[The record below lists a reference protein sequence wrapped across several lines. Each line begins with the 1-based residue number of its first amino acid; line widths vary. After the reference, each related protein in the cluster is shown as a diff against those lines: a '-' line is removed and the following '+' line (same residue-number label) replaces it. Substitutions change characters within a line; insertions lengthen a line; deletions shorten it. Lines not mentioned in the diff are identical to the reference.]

1 MKVNPRRNTGHLCFN
16 SVPVSLWRC
25 AGHADKSVAAM
36 AHFAAA
42 VLLYSAAALALDAP
56 PRALRAGLI
65 DCATATALM
74 RSATVRFDAD
84 GWARDAARSL
94 RDEGFCVVRAG
105 GKQVSDRILE
115 RCRGVASA
123 RLSDLLARV
132 GRRGV
137 DLWQREDSGVAADG
151 VGVDASAGAEP
162 FRYMELV
169 HREGTGRYDMPLP
182 WCADAGQVGDVSLP
196 AADETA
202 FGALHDAMDGVARP
216 IVSELWPVSAEMRAG
231 CVISE
236 PGALAQPSH
245 RDGPDG
251 LVTVFA
257 PLTAFVPRNGP
268 TELSP
273 STHHDCADSAPS
285 SVAPLLQP
293 GDVLLFDYRCLHR
306 GLANEGNSR
315 REVAY
320 AVYARQGVRDVQNF
334 PSATTLEFD

>member
-1 MKVNPRRNTGHLCFN
+1 MRHRATAVL
-16 SVPVSLWRC
+16 
-25 AGHADKSVAAM
+25 
-36 AHFAAA
+36 A
-42 VLLYSAAALALDAP
+42 VLLFKTAALALELP
-56 PRALRAGLI
+56 PLRALRAGLI
-65 DCATATALM
+65 DRPTATTLM
-74 RSATVRFDAD
+74 RTATVRFASD
-84 GWARDAARSL
+84 GWAEDAARSL
-94 RDEGFCVVRAG
+94 QDEGFCVVRAG
-105 GKQVSDRILE
+105 GAQISDRILE
-115 RCRGVASA
+115 SCRTVASA

-137 DLWQREDSGVAADG
+137 DLWP
-151 VGVDASAGAEP
+151 DASEP
-162 FRYMELV
+162 FRYLELV
-169 HREGTGRYDMPLP
+169 HREGAGRYDMPLP
-182 WCADAGQVGDVSLP
+182 WCIDGQTGDVSLP
-196 AADETA
+196 AADEAA
-202 FGALHDAMDGVARP
+202 FGELHSAMDGVARP
-216 IVSELWPVSAEMRAG
+216 VVGALWPVSAEMRAG

-273 STHHDCADSAPS
+273 ATHRGGDDSS

-306 GLANEGNSR
+306 GLANEGDFR

-320 AVYARQGVRDVQNF
+320 AVYARDGVRDVQNF

>member
-1 MKVNPRRNTGHLCFN
+1 M
-16 SVPVSLWRC
+16 
-25 AGHADKSVAAM
+25 DKSIAAM
-36 AHFAAA
+36 AHLAAG

-65 DCATATALM
+65 DRATATALM
-74 RSATVRFDAD
+74 RTATVRFASD
-84 GWARDAARSL
+84 GWAEDAARSL

-105 GKQVSDRILE
+105 GEQISDRILE
-115 RCRGVASA
+115 SCRGVASA

-137 DLWQREDSGVAADG
+137 ELWRRDDSGVAADG

-162 FRYMELV
+162 FRYLELV

-182 WCADAGQVGDVSLP
+182 WCIDGQAGDVTLP
-196 AADETA
+196 VADEAA
-202 FGALHDAMDGVARP
+202 FGELHSAMDGVARP
-216 IVSELWPVSAEMRAG
+216 VLGALWPVSAEMRAG

-273 STHHDCADSAPS
+273 ATHRGGDDSS

-306 GLANEGNSR
+306 GLANEGNAR

-320 AVYARQGVRDVQNF
+320 VVYARDGVRDVQNF

>member
-1 MKVNPRRNTGHLCFN
+1 MRHRATTVL
-16 SVPVSLWRC
+16 
-25 AGHADKSVAAM
+25 AA
-36 AHFAAA
+36 
-42 VLLYSAAALALDAP
+42 LLFKTAALALELPAAP
-56 PRALRAGLI
+56 RVLRAGI
-65 DCATATALM
+65 DRTTATTLM
-74 RSATVRFDAD
+74 RSATVRFDTE
-84 GWARDAARSL
+84 GWAEDAARSL

-105 GKQVSDRILE
+105 GAQISDRVLE
-115 RCRGVASA
+115 RCRTAASA

-137 DLWQREDSGVAADG
+137 DLWPAA
-151 VGVDASAGAEP
+151 SEP
-162 FRYMELV
+162 FRYLELV

-182 WCADAGQVGDVSLP
+182 WCVDGQVGDVSLP
-196 AADETA
+196 AAAETA
-202 FGALHDAMDGVARP
+202 FGELHSAMDGVARP
-216 IVSELWPVSAEMRAG
+216 VISALWPVSAEMRAG

-273 STHHDCADSAPS
+273 STHRGGDDSS
-285 SVAPLLQP
+285 SLAPLLQP

-306 GLANEGNSR
+306 GLANQGNAR

-320 AVYARQGVRDVQNF
+320 AVYSRQGVRDIQNF
-334 PSATTLEFD
+334 PSATTLEYD

>member
-1 MKVNPRRNTGHLCFN
+1 M
-16 SVPVSLWRC
+16 
-25 AGHADKSVAAM
+25 
-36 AHFAAA
+36 
-42 VLLYSAAALALDAP
+42 LLYSAAALALDAP

-65 DCATATALM
+65 DRATAIALM

-84 GWARDAARSL
+84 GWAEDAARSL

-105 GKQVSDRILE
+105 GAQISDRILKS
-115 RCRGVASA
+115 CRTVASA

-137 DLWQREDSGVAADG
+137 DLWRRDDSGVAADG
-151 VGVDASAGAEP
+151 VGVDAGAEP
-162 FRYMELV
+162 FRYLELV

-182 WCADAGQVGDVSLP
+182 WCVDGQAGDVRLP
-196 AADETA
+196 ARDEAA
-202 FGALHDAMDGVARP
+202 FGELHSAMDGVARP
-216 IVSELWPVSAEMRAG
+216 VISALWPVSAEMRAG

-273 STHHDCADSAPS
+273 STHRGGDDSS
-285 SVAPLLQP
+285 SLAPLLQP

-306 GLANEGNSR
+306 GLANQGDFR

-320 AVYARQGVRDVQNF
+320 AVYARDGVRDVQNF

>member
-1 MKVNPRRNTGHLCFN
+1 
-16 SVPVSLWRC
+16 
-25 AGHADKSVAAM
+25 
-36 AHFAAA
+36 
-42 VLLYSAAALALDAP
+42 
-56 PRALRAGLI
+56 
-65 DCATATALM
+65 M
-74 RSATVRFDAD
+74 RSATVRFESG
-84 GWARDAARSL
+84 GWAEDAARSL

-105 GKQVSDRILE
+105 GAQISDRILE
-115 RCRGVASA
+115 SCRGVASA

-137 DLWQREDSGVAADG
+137 ELWRRDDSGVAADG
-151 VGVDASAGAEP
+151 IGDDAAAAGAEP

-182 WCADAGQVGDVSLP
+182 WCVDGQAGDVSLP
-196 AADETA
+196 AADEAA
-202 FGALHDAMDGVARP
+202 FGALHDAIDGVARP
-216 IVSELWPVSAEMRAG
+216 VVGALWAEAVSNEMRAG

-268 TELSP
+268 TEISP
-273 STHHDCADSAPS
+273 ATHRGGDDSS

-306 GLANEGNSR
+306 GLANEGDAR

-320 AVYARQGVRDVQNF
+320 AVYSRQGVRDIQNF
-334 PSATTLEFD
+334 PSATTLEYD

>member
-1 MKVNPRRNTGHLCFN
+1 
-16 SVPVSLWRC
+16 
-25 AGHADKSVAAM
+25 M
-36 AHFAAA
+36 AHLDAL
-42 VLLYSAAALALDAP
+42 VLLYCCAALALDAP

-65 DCATATALM
+65 DRATATALM
-74 RSATVRFDAD
+74 RSATVRFESD
-84 GWARDAARSL
+84 GWAEDAARSL

-105 GKQVSDRILE
+105 GEQISDRVLE
-115 RCRGVASA
+115 CCRTAASA

-137 DLWQREDSGVAADG
+137 DLWRRDDSGVAADG
-151 VGVDASAGAEP
+151 VGVDAAAGAEP
-162 FRYMELV
+162 FRYLELV

-182 WCADAGQVGDVSLP
+182 WCVDGQAGDVSLP
-196 AADETA
+196 AAEEAA

-216 IVSELWPVSAEMRAG
+216 VVSALWAEAVSDEMRAG

-268 TELSP
+268 TEVSP
-273 STHHDCADSAPS
+273 ATHRGGDDSS
-285 SVAPLLQP
+285 SLAPLLQP

-306 GLANEGNSR
+306 GLANEGDAR

-320 AVYARQGVRDVQNF
+320 AVYSRQGVRDIQNF
-334 PSATTLEFD
+334 PSATTLQYD

>member
-1 MKVNPRRNTGHLCFN
+1 M
-16 SVPVSLWRC
+16 
-25 AGHADKSVAAM
+25 
-36 AHFAAA
+36 
-42 VLLYSAAALALDAP
+42 
-56 PRALRAGLI
+56 
-65 DCATATALM
+65 
-74 RSATVRFDAD
+74 
-84 GWARDAARSL
+84 
-94 RDEGFCVVRAG
+94 
-105 GKQVSDRILE
+105 
-115 RCRGVASA
+115 
-123 RLSDLLARV
+123 
-132 GRRGV
+132 
-137 DLWQREDSGVAADG
+137 DLWP
-151 VGVDASAGAEP
+151 DASEP
-162 FRYMELV
+162 FRYLELV

-182 WCADAGQVGDVSLP
+182 WCVDGQAGDVSLP
-196 AADETA
+196 AAAETA
-202 FGALHDAMDGVARP
+202 FRELHAAMDGVARP
-216 IVSELWPVSAEMRAG
+216 VVSALWAEAVSAEMRAG

-273 STHHDCADSAPS
+273 ATHRGGDGS
-285 SVAPLLQP
+285 SSLAPLLQP

-306 GLANEGNSR
+306 GLANQGDVR

>member
-1 MKVNPRRNTGHLCFN
+1 MRHRATPL
-16 SVPVSLWRC
+16 L
-25 AGHADKSVAAM
+25 AA
-36 AHFAAA
+36 
-42 VLLYSAAALALDAP
+42 LLFKTAALALELP
-56 PRALRAGLI
+56 PLRALRAGRI
-65 DCATATALM
+65 DRATATALM
-74 RSATVRFDAD
+74 RSATVRFASD
-84 GWARDAARSL
+84 GWTEDAARSL
-94 RDEGFCVVRAG
+94 GDEGFCVVRAG
-105 GKQVSDRILE
+105 GAQISDRVLE
-115 RCRGVASA
+115 RCRVVASD
-123 RLSDLLARV
+123 RLGDLLARV

-162 FRYMELV
+162 FRYLELV

-182 WCADAGQVGDVSLP
+182 WCIDGQIGDVSLS
-196 AADETA
+196 AAEETA
-202 FGALHDAMDGVARP
+202 FGELHSAMDGVARP
-216 IVSELWPVSAEMRAG
+216 IVGALWPVSAEMRAG

-273 STHHDCADSAPS
+273 STHHECDDSAPS
-285 SVAPLLQP
+285 GLAPLLQP

-306 GLANEGNSR
+306 GLANQGNAR

-320 AVYARQGVRDVQNF
+320 AVYSRQGVRDIQNF

>member
-1 MKVNPRRNTGHLCFN
+1 M
-16 SVPVSLWRC
+16 S
-25 AGHADKSVAAM
+25 
-36 AHFAAA
+36 HFAAG
-42 VLLYSAAALALDAP
+42 VLLYSAAALALDAA

-65 DCATATALM
+65 DRATATTLM
-74 RSATVRFDAD
+74 RSATVRFDSD

-105 GKQVSDRILE
+105 GEQISDRILE
-115 RCRGVASA
+115 SCRSVASA

-137 DLWQREDSGVAADG
+137 DLWRRDDSGVAADG
-151 VGVDASAGAEP
+151 VGVDGAAGAEP
-162 FRYMELV
+162 FRYLELV

-182 WCADAGQVGDVSLP
+182 WCIDGQAGDVSLP
-196 AADETA
+196 ATDEAA
-202 FGALHDAMDGVARP
+202 FGELHSAMDGVARP
-216 IVSELWPVSAEMRAG
+216 IISALWPVSAEMRAG

-273 STHHDCADSAPS
+273 ATHRGGDDSS

-306 GLANEGNSR
+306 GLANQGDFR

-320 AVYARQGVRDVQNF
+320 AVYSRQGVRDIQNF
-334 PSATTLEFD
+334 PSATTLEYD

>member
-1 MKVNPRRNTGHLCFN
+1 MSHLA
-16 SVPVSLWRC
+16 
-25 AGHADKSVAAM
+25 AG
-36 AHFAAA
+36 

-65 DCATATALM
+65 DRATAIALM

-84 GWARDAARSL
+84 GWAEDAARSL

-105 GKQVSDRILE
+105 GAQISDRILKS
-115 RCRGVASA
+115 CRTVASA

-137 DLWQREDSGVAADG
+137 DLWRRDDSGVAADG
-151 VGVDASAGAEP
+151 VGVDAGAEP
-162 FRYMELV
+162 FRYLELV

-182 WCADAGQVGDVSLP
+182 WCVDGQAGDVRLP
-196 AADETA
+196 ARDEAA
-202 FGALHDAMDGVARP
+202 FGELHSAMDGVARP
-216 IVSELWPVSAEMRAG
+216 VISALWPVSAEMRAG

-273 STHHDCADSAPS
+273 STHRGGDDSS
-285 SVAPLLQP
+285 SLAPLLQP

-306 GLANEGNSR
+306 GLANQGDFR

-320 AVYARQGVRDVQNF
+320 AVYARDGVRDVQNF

>member
-1 MKVNPRRNTGHLCFN
+1 M
-16 SVPVSLWRC
+16 S
-25 AGHADKSVAAM
+25 
-36 AHFAAA
+36 HFAAG
-42 VLLYSAAALALDAP
+42 VLLLCTAAALDAT
-56 PRALRAGLI
+56 PRALRKGLI
-65 DCATATALM
+65 DRTTATALM
-74 RSATVRFDAD
+74 RSATVRFESD
-84 GWARDAARSL
+84 GWAEDAARSL

-105 GKQVSDRILE
+105 GAQISDSILE
-115 RCRGVASA
+115 SCRGVASA

-137 DLWQREDSGVAADG
+137 DLWRRDDSGVAADG

-162 FRYMELV
+162 FRYLELV

-182 WCADAGQVGDVSLP
+182 WCVDGQTGDVSLP
-196 AADETA
+196 AAAETA
-202 FGALHDAMDGVARP
+202 FGELHSAMDGVARP
-216 IVSELWPVSAEMRAG
+216 VVGALWAEQAVSAEMRAG

-273 STHHDCADSAPS
+273 ATHRGGDDSS

-306 GLANEGNSR
+306 GLANEGDAR

-320 AVYARQGVRDVQNF
+320 AVYSRQGVRDIQNF
-334 PSATTLEFD
+334 PSATTLEYD

>member
-1 MKVNPRRNTGHLCFN
+1 
-16 SVPVSLWRC
+16 
-25 AGHADKSVAAM
+25 
-36 AHFAAA
+36 
-42 VLLYSAAALALDAP
+42 
-56 PRALRAGLI
+56 
-65 DCATATALM
+65 M
-74 RSATVRFDAD
+74 RSATVRFESD
-84 GWARDAARSL
+84 GWAEDAARSL
-94 RDEGFCVVRAG
+94 RDKGFCVVRAG
-105 GKQVSDRILE
+105 GAQISDRILE
-115 RCRGVASA
+115 SCRSVASA

-137 DLWQREDSGVAADG
+137 DLWPAA
-151 VGVDASAGAEP
+151 SEP
-162 FRYMELV
+162 FRYLELV

-182 WCADAGQVGDVSLP
+182 WCVDGQAGDVSLS
-196 AADETA
+196 AAAEAA
-202 FGALHDAMDGVARP
+202 FGELHSAMDGVARP
-216 IVSELWPVSAEMRAG
+216 VISELWAVSAEMRAG

-273 STHHDCADSAPS
+273 ATHRGGDDSS
-285 SVAPLLQP
+285 SLAPLLQA

-306 GLANEGNSR
+306 GLANEGNAR

-320 AVYARQGVRDVQNF
+320 AVYARDGVRDVQNF

>member
-1 MKVNPRRNTGHLCFN
+1 MRHRAKTVL
-16 SVPVSLWRC
+16 
-25 AGHADKSVAAM
+25 AA
-36 AHFAAA
+36 
-42 VLLYSAAALALDAP
+42 LLFKTAALALELLA
-56 PRALRAGLI
+56 PRALRAGI
-65 DCATATALM
+65 DRTTATTLM
-74 RSATVRFDAD
+74 RSATVRFDTE
-84 GWARDAARSL
+84 GWAEDAARSL

-105 GKQVSDRILE
+105 GAQISDRVLE
-115 RCRGVASA
+115 RCRTAASA

-137 DLWQREDSGVAADG
+137 DLWP
-151 VGVDASAGAEP
+151 DASEP
-162 FRYMELV
+162 FRYLELV

-182 WCADAGQVGDVSLP
+182 WCVDGQAGDVSLP
-196 AADETA
+196 ETDEAAFRE
-202 FGALHDAMDGVARP
+202 LHDAMDGVARP
-216 IVSELWPVSAEMRAG
+216 VISALWPVSAEMRAG

-273 STHHDCADSAPS
+273 STHRGGDDSS

-293 GDVLLFDYRCLHR
+293 GDLLLFDYRCLHR
-306 GLANEGNSR
+306 GLANQGDFR

-320 AVYARQGVRDVQNF
+320 AVYSRQGVRDIQNF
-334 PSATTLEFD
+334 PSATTLEYD

>member
-1 MKVNPRRNTGHLCFN
+1 
-16 SVPVSLWRC
+16 
-25 AGHADKSVAAM
+25 M

-65 DCATATALM
+65 DRATATALM

-105 GKQVSDRILE
+105 GAQISDRVLE
-115 RCRGVASA
+115 RCRVVASD
-123 RLSDLLARV
+123 RLGDLLARV

-162 FRYMELV
+162 FRYLELV

-182 WCADAGQVGDVSLP
+182 WCIDGQIGDVSLS
-196 AADETA
+196 AAEETA
-202 FGALHDAMDGVARP
+202 FGELHSAMDGVARP
-216 IVSELWPVSAEMRAG
+216 IVGALWAEKAVSDEMRAG

-268 TELSP
+268 TEVSP
-273 STHHDCADSAPS
+273 ATHRGGDDSS

-306 GLANEGNSR
+306 GLANEGDAR

-320 AVYARQGVRDVQNF
+320 AVYSRQGVRDIQNF
-334 PSATTLEFD
+334 PSATTLEYD

>member
-1 MKVNPRRNTGHLCFN
+1 MPRLA
-16 SVPVSLWRC
+16 
-25 AGHADKSVAAM
+25 AG
-36 AHFAAA
+36 
-42 VLLYSAAALALDAP
+42 VLLLCCTAAALEAP
-56 PRALRAGLI
+56 LRALRAGLI
-65 DCATATALM
+65 DRATATTLM

-105 GKQVSDRILE
+105 GAQISDRILE
-115 RCRGVASA
+115 SCRGVASA

-137 DLWQREDSGVAADG
+137 DLWP
-151 VGVDASAGAEP
+151 DASEP
-162 FRYMELV
+162 FRYLELV

-182 WCADAGQVGDVSLP
+182 WCVDGQAGDVSLP
-196 AADETA
+196 AAAETA
-202 FGALHDAMDGVARP
+202 FGELHAAMDGVARP
-216 IVSELWPVSAEMRAG
+216 VVGALWAEQAVSDEMRAG

-268 TELSP
+268 TEVSP
-273 STHHDCADSAPS
+273 ATHRGGDDSS

-320 AVYARQGVRDVQNF
+320 AVYARDGVRDVQNF

>member
-1 MKVNPRRNTGHLCFN
+1 MRHRATTVL
-16 SVPVSLWRC
+16 
-25 AGHADKSVAAM
+25 AA
-36 AHFAAA
+36 
-42 VLLYSAAALALDAP
+42 LLFKTAALALVMP
-56 PRALRAGLI
+56 PLRALRAGLI
-65 DCATATALM
+65 DRAAATALM
-74 RSATVRFDAD
+74 RTATVRFESD

-105 GKQVSDRILE
+105 GAQISDRILE
-115 RCRGVASA
+115 SCRGVASA

-137 DLWQREDSGVAADG
+137 DLWPAA
-151 VGVDASAGAEP
+151 AEP
-162 FRYMELV
+162 FRFLELV

-182 WCADAGQVGDVSLP
+182 WCIDGQAGDVSLP
-196 AADETA
+196 ATDEAA
-202 FGALHDAMDGVARP
+202 FGELHSAMDEVARP
-216 IVSELWPVSAEMRAG
+216 VVGALWAEQAVSAEMRAG

-273 STHHDCADSAPS
+273 STHHECDDSAPS
-285 SVAPLLQP
+285 GVAPLLQP
-293 GDVLLFDYRCLHR
+293 GDLLLFDYRCLHR
-306 GLANEGNSR
+306 GLANEGDAR

-320 AVYARQGVRDVQNF
+320 AVYARDGVRDVQNF

>member
-1 MKVNPRRNTGHLCFN
+1 MSR
-16 SVPVSLWRC
+16 
-25 AGHADKSVAAM
+25 
-36 AHFAAA
+36 FAAA
-42 VLLYSAAALALDAP
+42 VLLQCCTAAALEAP
-56 PRALRAGLI
+56 LRALRAGLI
-65 DCATATALM
+65 DRTTATALM

-105 GKQVSDRILE
+105 GAQISDRVLE
-115 RCRGVASA
+115 RCRTVASA
-123 RLSDLLARV
+123 RLCDLLARV

-137 DLWQREDSGVAADG
+137 ELWRRDDSGLAADG
-151 VGVDASAGAEP
+151 VGVDAAAGAEP
-162 FRYMELV
+162 FRYLELV

-182 WCADAGQVGDVSLP
+182 WCVDGQAGDVSLP
-196 AADETA
+196 VADEAA
-202 FGALHDAMDGVARP
+202 FGELHAAMDDVARP
-216 IVSELWPVSAEMRAG
+216 VVSELWPVSAEMRAG

-273 STHHDCADSAPS
+273 ATHRGGDDSS
-285 SVAPLLQP
+285 SLAPLLQP

-306 GLANEGNSR
+306 GLANQGDFR

-320 AVYARQGVRDVQNF
+320 AVYSRQGVRDIQNF
-334 PSATTLEFD
+334 PSATTLEYD

>member
-1 MKVNPRRNTGHLCFN
+1 MRHRAKTVL
-16 SVPVSLWRC
+16 
-25 AGHADKSVAAM
+25 AA
-36 AHFAAA
+36 
-42 VLLYSAAALALDAP
+42 LLFKTAALALELLA
-56 PRALRAGLI
+56 PRALRAGI
-65 DCATATALM
+65 DRTTATALM

-105 GKQVSDRILE
+105 GAQISDRVLE
-115 RCRGVASA
+115 RCRSVASA

-137 DLWQREDSGVAADG
+137 DLWP
-151 VGVDASAGAEP
+151 DASEP
-162 FRYMELV
+162 FRYLELV

-182 WCADAGQVGDVSLP
+182 WCIDGQTGDVCLP
-196 AADETA
+196 AAAETA
-202 FGALHDAMDGVARP
+202 FRELHSAMDGVARP
-216 IVSELWPVSAEMRAG
+216 VIGALWPVSDEMRAG

-273 STHHDCADSAPS
+273 STHRGGDDSS
-285 SVAPLLQP
+285 SLAPLLQP

-306 GLANEGNSR
+306 GLANQGDVR

>member
-1 MKVNPRRNTGHLCFN
+1 MRHRATTVL
-16 SVPVSLWRC
+16 
-25 AGHADKSVAAM
+25 AA
-36 AHFAAA
+36 
-42 VLLYSAAALALDAP
+42 LLFKTAALALELPAA
-56 PRALRAGLI
+56 PRALRAGI
-65 DCATATALM
+65 DRTTATTLM
-74 RSATVRFDAD
+74 RSATVRFDTE
-84 GWARDAARSL
+84 GWAEDAARSL

-105 GKQVSDRILE
+105 GAQISDRILE
-115 RCRGVASA
+115 SCRTAASA

-137 DLWQREDSGVAADG
+137 DLWP
-151 VGVDASAGAEP
+151 DASEP

-182 WCADAGQVGDVSLP
+182 WCIDGQAGDVSLP
-196 AADETA
+196 AAEEAA

-216 IVSELWPVSAEMRAG
+216 VISALWPVSAEMRAG

-273 STHHDCADSAPS
+273 ATHRGGDDSS
-285 SVAPLLQP
+285 SLAPLLQP
-293 GDVLLFDYRCLHR
+293 GDLLLFDYRCLHR
-306 GLANEGNSR
+306 GLANQGDFR

-320 AVYARQGVRDVQNF
+320 AVYARDGVRDVQNF

>member
-1 MKVNPRRNTGHLCFN
+1 MRHRATTVL
-16 SVPVSLWRC
+16 
-25 AGHADKSVAAM
+25 AA
-36 AHFAAA
+36 
-42 VLLYSAAALALDAP
+42 LLFKTAALALELPAA
-56 PRALRAGLI
+56 PRALRAGI
-65 DCATATALM
+65 DRTTATTLM
-74 RSATVRFDAD
+74 RSATVRFDTE
-84 GWARDAARSL
+84 GWAEDAARSL

-105 GKQVSDRILE
+105 GAQISDRVLE
-115 RCRGVASA
+115 RCRTAASA

-137 DLWQREDSGVAADG
+137 DLWP
-151 VGVDASAGAEP
+151 DASEP
-162 FRYMELV
+162 FRYLELV

-182 WCADAGQVGDVSLP
+182 WCVDGQAGDVSVS
-196 AADETA
+196 AVDEAA
-202 FGALHDAMDGVARP
+202 FGELHSAMDGVARP
-216 IVSELWPVSAEMRAG
+216 VISELWPVSAEMRAG

-273 STHHDCADSAPS
+273 STHRGGDDSS
-285 SVAPLLQP
+285 SLAPLLQP

-306 GLANEGNSR
+306 GLANQGDSR

>member
-1 MKVNPRRNTGHLCFN
+1 MRHRATTVL
-16 SVPVSLWRC
+16 
-25 AGHADKSVAAM
+25 AA
-36 AHFAAA
+36 
-42 VLLYSAAALALDAP
+42 LLLKTAALALELPAA
-56 PRALRAGLI
+56 PRALRAGI
-65 DCATATALM
+65 DRTTATTLM
-74 RSATVRFDAD
+74 RSATVRFDTE
-84 GWARDAARSL
+84 GWAEDAARSL

-105 GKQVSDRILE
+105 GAQISDRILE
-115 RCRGVASA
+115 SCRSVASA
-123 RLSDLLARV
+123 RLNDLLARV

-137 DLWQREDSGVAADG
+137 DLWP
-151 VGVDASAGAEP
+151 DASEP

-182 WCADAGQVGDVSLP
+182 WCIDGQAGDVSLP
-196 AADETA
+196 AAEEAA

-216 IVSELWPVSAEMRAG
+216 VISALWPVSAEMRAG

-273 STHHDCADSAPS
+273 ATHRGGDDSS

-306 GLANEGNSR
+306 GLANQGDER

-320 AVYARQGVRDVQNF
+320 AVYSRQGVRDIQNF

>member
-1 MKVNPRRNTGHLCFN
+1 MSHVG
-16 SVPVSLWRC
+16 
-25 AGHADKSVAAM
+25 AAAM
-36 AHFAAA
+36 MLCTAA
-42 VLLYSAAALALDAP
+42 ALDAP
-56 PRALRAGLI
+56 QALRTGI
-65 DCATATALM
+65 DRATATALM
-74 RSATVRFDAD
+74 RTATVRFESD

-105 GKQVSDRILE
+105 GEQISDRILE
-115 RCRGVASA
+115 SCRGVASA

-137 DLWQREDSGVAADG
+137 DLWP
-151 VGVDASAGAEP
+151 DASEP

-182 WCADAGQVGDVSLP
+182 WCIDGQTGDVSLP
-196 AADETA
+196 VADEAA
-202 FGALHDAMDGVARP
+202 FGELHDAMDCVARP
-216 IVSELWPVSAEMRAG
+216 VVGALWAEQAVSAETPRAG

-273 STHHDCADSAPS
+273 STHRGGDDSS
-285 SVAPLLQP
+285 SLAPLLQP

-320 AVYARQGVRDVQNF
+320 AVYARDGVRDVQNF

>member
-1 MKVNPRRNTGHLCFN
+1 MRHRATTVL
-16 SVPVSLWRC
+16 
-25 AGHADKSVAAM
+25 AA
-36 AHFAAA
+36 
-42 VLLYSAAALALDAP
+42 LLFKTAALALVLP
-56 PRALRAGLI
+56 PLRALRAGRI
-65 DCATATALM
+65 DRTTAMALM
-74 RSATVRFDAD
+74 RSATVRFESD
-84 GWARDAARSL
+84 GWAEDAARSL

-105 GKQVSDRILE
+105 GEQVSDRILE
-115 RCRGVASA
+115 SCRTVASA

-137 DLWQREDSGVAADG
+137 DLWP
-151 VGVDASAGAEP
+151 DATEP
-162 FRYMELV
+162 FRYLELV

-182 WCADAGQVGDVSLP
+182 WCVDGQTGDVSLP
-196 AADETA
+196 AAAETA
-202 FGALHDAMDGVARP
+202 FGELHSAMDGVARP
-216 IVSELWPVSAEMRAG
+216 IVGALWAEQAVSDEMRAG

-273 STHHDCADSAPS
+273 ATHRGGDDSS
-285 SVAPLLQP
+285 SLAPLLQP

-306 GLANEGNSR
+306 GLANEGNAR

-320 AVYARQGVRDVQNF
+320 AVYARDGVRDVQNF

>member
-1 MKVNPRRNTGHLCFN
+1 MLYEAATT
-16 SVPVSLWRC
+16 
-25 AGHADKSVAAM
+25 KSIAAM
-36 AHFAAA
+36 SHFAAG
-42 VLLYSAAALALDAP
+42 VLLCSAAALALDAP

-65 DCATATALM
+65 DRATATALM
-74 RSATVRFDAD
+74 RSATVRFESD
-84 GWARDAARSL
+84 GWAEDAARSL

-105 GKQVSDRILE
+105 GAQISDSILE
-115 RCRGVASA
+115 SCRGVASA

-137 DLWQREDSGVAADG
+137 DLWRRDDSGVVADG

-196 AADETA
+196 AAEAAT
-202 FGALHDAMDGVARP
+202 FGTLHDAMDGVARP
-216 IVSELWPVSAEMRAG
+216 VISELWPVSAEMRAG

-257 PLTAFVPRNGP
+257 PLTAFVPCNGP

-273 STHHDCADSAPS
+273 STHRGGGDDSS

-306 GLANEGNSR
+306 GLANEGNAR

-320 AVYARQGVRDVQNF
+320 AVYSRQGVRDIQNF
-334 PSATTLEFD
+334 PSATTLEYD

>member
-1 MKVNPRRNTGHLCFN
+1 MRHRATAVL
-16 SVPVSLWRC
+16 
-25 AGHADKSVAAM
+25 
-36 AHFAAA
+36 A
-42 VLLYSAAALALDAP
+42 VLLFKTAALALELPAA
-56 PRALRAGLI
+56 PRALRAGI
-65 DCATATALM
+65 DRTTATTLM
-74 RSATVRFDAD
+74 RSATVRFDTE
-84 GWARDAARSL
+84 GWAEDAARSL

-105 GKQVSDRILE
+105 GAQISDRILE
-115 RCRGVASA
+115 SCRTAASA

-137 DLWQREDSGVAADG
+137 DLWP
-151 VGVDASAGAEP
+151 DASEP
-162 FRYMELV
+162 FRYLELV

-182 WCADAGQVGDVSLP
+182 WCIDGQAGDVSVS
-196 AADETA
+196 AADEAA
-202 FGALHDAMDGVARP
+202 FGELHAAMDGVARP
-216 IVSELWPVSAEMRAG
+216 VVGELWPVSAEMRAG

-236 PGALAQPSH
+236 PGAMAQPSH

-273 STHHDCADSAPS
+273 STHRGGDDSS
-285 SVAPLLQP
+285 SLAPLLQP
-293 GDVLLFDYRCLHR
+293 GDLLLFDYRCLHR
-306 GLANEGNSR
+306 GLANQGDFR

-320 AVYARQGVRDVQNF
+320 AVYAREGVRDVQNF

>member
-1 MKVNPRRNTGHLCFN
+1 M
-16 SVPVSLWRC
+16 SL
-25 AGHADKSVAAM
+25 
-36 AHFAAA
+36 FAAG
-42 VLLYSAAALALDAP
+42 VLLYSAVALALDAP

-65 DCATATALM
+65 DRPTATALM
-74 RSATVRFDAD
+74 RTATVRFESD
-84 GWARDAARSL
+84 GWVSDAARSL

-105 GKQVSDRILE
+105 GAQISDRILE
-115 RCRGVASA
+115 SCRAAASA

-137 DLWQREDSGVAADG
+137 DLWRRDDSGVAADG
-151 VGVDASAGAEP
+151 VGVDAGAEP
-162 FRYMELV
+162 FRYLELV

-182 WCADAGQVGDVSLP
+182 WCVDGQIGDVRLP
-196 AADETA
+196 AKDEAA
-202 FGALHDAMDGVARP
+202 FGELHAAMDDVARP
-216 IVSELWPVSAEMRAG
+216 VVSELWPVSAEMRAG

-273 STHHDCADSAPS
+273 STHHGGEDSS
-285 SVAPLLQP
+285 SLAPLLQP
-293 GDVLLFDYRCLHR
+293 GDLLLFDYRCLHR

>member
-1 MKVNPRRNTGHLCFN
+1 MRHRAKIL
-16 SVPVSLWRC
+16 L
-25 AGHADKSVAAM
+25 AA
-36 AHFAAA
+36 
-42 VLLYSAAALALDAP
+42 LLFKTAALALELPAA
-56 PRALRAGLI
+56 PRALRAGI
-65 DCATATALM
+65 DRTTATTLM
-74 RSATVRFDAD
+74 RSATVRFDTE
-84 GWARDAARSL
+84 GWAEDAARSL

-105 GKQVSDRILE
+105 GAQISDRILE
-115 RCRGVASA
+115 SCRAAASA

-137 DLWQREDSGVAADG
+137 DLWRRDDSGVADG
-151 VGVDASAGAEP
+151 VGVDSSAAGAEP

-182 WCADAGQVGDVSLP
+182 WCVDGQAGDVSLS
-196 AADETA
+196 AAEETA

-216 IVSELWPVSAEMRAG
+216 VVGALWAEAVSDEMRAG

-273 STHHDCADSAPS
+273 STHRGGDDSS
-285 SVAPLLQP
+285 SLAPLLQP

-306 GLANEGNSR
+306 GLANQGDVR

>member
-1 MKVNPRRNTGHLCFN
+1 MRHRATTVL
-16 SVPVSLWRC
+16 
-25 AGHADKSVAAM
+25 AA
-36 AHFAAA
+36 
-42 VLLYSAAALALDAP
+42 LLFKTAALALVLP
-56 PRALRAGLI
+56 PLRALRAGLI
-65 DCATATALM
+65 DRAAATALM
-74 RSATVRFDAD
+74 RTATVRFESD

-105 GKQVSDRILE
+105 GAQISDRILE
-115 RCRGVASA
+115 SCRSVASA

-137 DLWQREDSGVAADG
+137 DLWP
-151 VGVDASAGAEP
+151 DASEP
-162 FRYMELV
+162 FRYLELV

-182 WCADAGQVGDVSLP
+182 WCIDGQAGDVSLP
-196 AADETA
+196 AADEAA
-202 FGALHDAMDGVARP
+202 FGELHSAMDEVARP
-216 IVSELWPVSAEMRAG
+216 VVGALWAEQAVSAEMRAG

-273 STHHDCADSAPS
+273 STHHECDDSAPS
-285 SVAPLLQP
+285 GVAPLLQP
-293 GDVLLFDYRCLHR
+293 GDLLLFDYRCLHR
-306 GLANEGNSR
+306 GLANEGDAR

-320 AVYARQGVRDVQNF
+320 AVYARDGVRDVQNF

>member
-1 MKVNPRRNTGHLCFN
+1 MLSFT
-16 SVPVSLWRC
+16 
-25 AGHADKSVAAM
+25 A
-36 AHFAAA
+36 
-42 VLLYSAAALALDAP
+42 ALDA
-56 PRALRAGLI
+56 PRALRAGI
-65 DCATATALM
+65 DRATATTLM
-74 RSATVRFDAD
+74 RSATVRFESD
-84 GWARDAARSL
+84 GWAEDAARSL
-94 RDEGFCVVRAG
+94 RDKGFCVVRAG
-105 GKQVSDRILE
+105 GAQISDRILE
-115 RCRGVASA
+115 SCRSVASA

-137 DLWQREDSGVAADG
+137 DLWQRDDSGVAADG
-151 VGVDASAGAEP
+151 LGVDAAAGAEP
-162 FRYMELV
+162 FRYLELV

-182 WCADAGQVGDVSLP
+182 WCVDGQAGDVSLS
-196 AADETA
+196 AAEETA
-202 FGALHDAMDGVARP
+202 FGELHSAMDGVARP
-216 IVSELWPVSAEMRAG
+216 VVGALWAEQAVSEEMRAG

-268 TELSP
+268 TEVSP
-273 STHHDCADSAPS
+273 ATHRGGDDSS

-306 GLANEGNSR
+306 GLANQGNSR

-320 AVYARQGVRDVQNF
+320 AVYARDGVRDVQNF

>member
-1 MKVNPRRNTGHLCFN
+1 MP
-16 SVPVSLWRC
+16 
-25 AGHADKSVAAM
+25 
-36 AHFAAA
+36 HFAAG
-42 VLLYSAAALALDAP
+42 VLLCCTAAALDVP

-65 DCATATALM
+65 DRATATALM
-74 RSATVRFDAD
+74 RSATVRFESD
-84 GWARDAARSL
+84 GWAEDAALSL

-105 GKQVSDRILE
+105 GAQISDRILE
-115 RCRGVASA
+115 NCRGVASA

-137 DLWQREDSGVAADG
+137 DLWP
-151 VGVDASAGAEP
+151 DASEP
-162 FRYMELV
+162 FRYLELV

-182 WCADAGQVGDVSLP
+182 WCIDGQAGDVSLP
-196 AADETA
+196 PAAETA
-202 FGALHDAMDGVARP
+202 FRELHSAMDGVARP
-216 IVSELWPVSAEMRAG
+216 VVGALWPVSDEMRAG

-236 PGALAQPSH
+236 PGAMAQPSH

-273 STHHDCADSAPS
+273 STHRGGGDTS
-285 SVAPLLQP
+285 SLAPLLQP

-306 GLANEGNSR
+306 GLMNQGDER

-320 AVYARQGVRDVQNF
+320 AVYAREGVRDVQNF